1 MGGGLALL
9 LLAGSP
15 SEGSARAGL
24 PLLLPPLLALR
35 RLRGLFLLSCTAT
48 ADATAAAVVGL
59 GVRSLLLVPLAAAVA
74 VAVSDVVAPLAEL
87 PLIV

>member
-48 ADATAAAVVGL
+48 AAAVVGL